1 MMDTNDI
8 GAFGFAV
15 ALIVFALLTIF
26 LLSWW
31 RRSDQTRLL
40 VLATG
45 ISMLWAGV
53 WVAGFLDLT
62 RDFAF
67 VTIAEWARGIA
78 WLLASLAILN
88 EVVQTDFVRQLRSR
102 KGAFVLLLA
111 GIPVAY
117 FLLSTD
123 EPLTSIVWFT
133 GGFVLSLFI
142 VLLAEQLY
150 RNAPVESRA
159 DIAYLCIAIAGV
171 FLFDLIMYGLVIAGA
186 SPGPD
191 YWAARGFINV
201 LFTPPLVLGIWRRS
215 HQTPVAEVPR
225 QIVFYSF
232 AITSIAI
239 YAVIVAFGL
248 HYVQTYGGSWSAVG
262 GIVLIAAAAVAAIVV
277 LASASTRARV
287 RVFLMK
293 TFLQYKYDYRKE
305 WLRFIATLS
314 KSGLKDVG
322 ETAVRAVAQIVN
334 SPGGVVWIQE
344 QDSNAYSPAGS
355 WHCAIP
361 NAAPI
366 AADSGLVTFLQ
377 DRQWVIDLEEMKR
390 YPDRYENLQLNSL
403 RQSGGDWWLV
413 VPLFLGKRLYGFMVL
428 LKPRV
433 VPSLNFE
440 DHDLLRTVGSHVGM
454 HINQAESDKRLAESR
469 QFGAY
474 NRLTAF
480 LMHDFNNL
488 IAQQSLVVK
497 NAEKFRENPKFVD
510 DAIDTIAHS
519 VSRMK
524 RLMEQLNSG
533 SKASMMRQ
541 TDLRKALEKAVA
553 RCQTRQPVPSVDIA
567 GDPIL
572 LAADP
577 ERLTTVFEHI
587 IRNAQDASDQD
598 GLIMVAV
605 TEAADSVVVSI
616 KDNGQGMS
624 SDFIRERLFRPFDST
639 KGSQSMGIGAYQ
651 ARDYVR
657 VLDGQIEVSSEI
669 GIGTEFSIHLPIPE

>member
-1 MMDTNDI
+1 M
-8 GAFGFAV
+8 
-15 ALIVFALLTIF
+15 IV
-26 LLSWW
+26 
-31 RRSDQTRLL
+31 
-40 VLATG
+40 G
-45 ISMLWAGV
+45 
-53 WVAGFLDLT
+53 
-62 RDFAF
+62 
-67 VTIAEWARGIA
+67 
-78 WLLASLAILN
+78 
-88 EVVQTDFVRQLRSR
+88 
-102 KGAFVLLLA
+102 
-111 GIPVAY
+111 
-117 FLLSTD
+117 
-123 EPLTSIVWFT
+123 
-133 GGFVLSLFI
+133 
-142 VLLAEQLY
+142 
-150 RNAPVESRA
+150 
-159 DIAYLCIAIAGV
+159 
-171 FLFDLIMYGLVIAGA
+171 
-186 SPGPD
+186 
-191 YWAARGFINV
+191 
-201 LFTPPLVLGIWRRS
+201 
-215 HQTPVAEVPR
+215 
-225 QIVFYSF
+225 
-232 AITSIAI
+232 
-239 YAVIVAFGL
+239 FGL

-262 GIVLIAAAAVAAIVV
+262 GIVLIAAAAIAAVVV

-322 ETAVRAVAQIVN
+322 ESAVRAVAQIVK

-344 QDSNAYSPAGS
+344 QDSKAYFPAGS
-355 WHCAIP
+355 WRCDIP

-366 AADSGLVTFLQ
+366 AAESGLVQFLQ

-390 YPDRYENLQLNSL
+390 YPDRYENLQLDSL
-403 RQSGGDWWLV
+403 RQSGRDWWLV
-413 VPLFLGKRLYGFMVL
+413 VPLFLGKRLYGFIVL

-480 LMHDFNNL
+480 LMHDLNNL

-497 NAEKFRENPKFVD
+497 NAEKFRENPDFVD
-510 DAIDTIAHS
+510 DAIETIAHS

-541 TDLRKALEKAVA
+541 TDLRDALKRAVD
-553 RCQTRQPVPSVDIA
+553 RCRSRRPAPDTEIE
-567 GDPIL
+567 GEPIM

-577 ERLTTVFEHI
+577 ERLVTVFEHI
-587 IRNAQDASDQD
+587 LKNAQDATGQD
-598 GLIMVAV
+598 GQIAV
-605 TEAADSVVVSI
+605 RVTVGSDNAVVSI
-616 KDNGQGMS
+616 KDSGQGMS
-624 SDFIRERLFRPFDST
+624 SEFIRERLFRPFDST

-657 VLDGQIEVSSEI
+657 MLDGQIEVSSET
-669 GIGTEFSIHLPIPE
+669 GVGTEFSIRLPISE

>member
-1 MMDTNDI
+1 MDTNTI

-15 ALIVFALLTIF
+15 ALIVYALLTIL
-26 LLSWW
+26 LLSAW
-31 RRSDQTRLL
+31 RRSDQTSLPA
-40 VLATG
+40 LATG
-45 ISMLWAGV
+45 ISMLWAGI
-53 WVAGFLDLT
+53 WTAGFLDIT
-62 RDFAF
+62 RDYAF
-67 VTIAEWARGIA
+67 VTVAEWARGLA
-78 WLLASLAILN
+78 WLLASLAILR
-88 EVVQTDFVRQLRSR
+88 EVVQTDLTPQLRSR
-102 KGAFVLLLA
+102 KGVLVLLLA
-111 GIPVAY
+111 SIPVAY
-117 FLLSTD
+117 FLFVTG
-123 EPLTSIVWFT
+123 EPLTTIIWYS
-133 GGFVLSLFI
+133 GGFVLSLLI
-142 VLLAEQLY
+142 VLVAEQLY
-150 RNAPVESRA
+150 RNAPAESRSG
-159 DIAYLCIAIAGV
+159 ITYLCIAIVGV
-171 FLFDLIMYGLVIAGA
+171 FLFDLIMYSFVIAGA

-201 LFTPPLVLGIWRRS
+201 LLTPPLMLGIWRRS
-215 HQTPVAEVPR
+215 HKTSVVQVPR
-225 QIVFYSF
+225 QIVFYTF
-232 AITSIAI
+232 GITSIAI
-239 YAVIVAFGL
+239 YAVIVGFGL
-248 HYVQTYGGSWSAVG
+248 HYIQTYGGSWSAVG
-262 GIVLIAAAAVAAIVV
+262 GIVLISAAAIAAIVV

-314 KSGLKDVG
+314 KSGLQDVG
-322 ETAVRAVAQIVN
+322 ETAVRAVAQIVK

-344 QDSNAYSPAGS
+344 QDSKAYFPAGL
-355 WHCAIP
+355 WRCEIP
-361 NAAPI
+361 NTASI
-366 AADSGLVTFLQ
+366 AAESGLVTFLQ

-390 YPDRYENLQLNSL
+390 YPDRYENLQLDSL

-413 VPLFLGKRLYGFMVL
+413 VPLFLGKRLYGFIVL

-480 LMHDFNNL
+480 LMHDLNNL

-497 NAEKFRENPKFVD
+497 NAEKFRENPDFVD
-510 DAIDTIAHS
+510 DAIETIAHS

-541 TDLRKALEKAVA
+541 TDLRDALKRAVD
-553 RCQTRQPVPSVDIA
+553 RCQSRRPAPDTEIE
-567 GDPIL
+567 GEPIM

-577 ERLTTVFEHI
+577 ERLVTVFEHI
-587 IRNAQDASDQD
+587 LKNAQDATGQD
-598 GLIMVAV
+598 GKIAV
-605 TEAADSVVVSI
+605 RVTVGSDNAVVSI
-616 KDNGQGMS
+616 KDSGQGMS
-624 SDFIRERLFRPFDST
+624 SEFIRERLFRPFDST

-657 VLDGQIEVSSEI
+657 MLDGQIEVSSET
-669 GIGTEFSIHLPIPE
+669 GVGTEFSIRLPISE